1 MRFSLISIT
10 KKVLELPNAE
20 SVTLPTK
27 TGTITVLD
35 GHEPLVAAL
44 TPGILSLVAEG
55 GKVQTF
61 AIGGGVVETDG
72 KSLSVLAD
80 MVEAG
85 ASIDSEE
92 AGKRKEE
99 AARLLKEAREA
110 GTVDM
115 AALIALEEE
124 YMKEEAR
131 VKLASGTL

>member
-55 GKVQTF
+55 KAQTF

>member
-27 TGTITVLD
+27 TGTITILE

-44 TPGILSLVAEG
+44 TPGILSLVSEG
-55 GKVQTF
+55 KTQIF

-85 ASIDSEE
+85 VSIDSEE

-115 AALIALEEE
+115 ATLIALEEE